1 MNIQDINKFCENTM
15 ISHLGIEFL
24 DFSDGVLFA
33 RMLVS
38 DKVRQPMGL
47 LHGGASLALA
57 ETMGSAGSVIMVDV
71 QKYTVLGLQVS
82 GNHVSSVSNG
92 YVYGKAKLIH
102 KGTKTHVWDVEIS
115 DEEKNLVST
124 VRVTN
129 FIKEND

>member
-1 MNIQDINKFCENTM
+1 MNIQDINKFCENTL
-15 ISHLGIEFL
+15 ISHLEIEFL
-24 DFSDGVLFA
+24 DFSDGILYA
-33 RMLVS
+33 RMPVS

-57 ETMGSAGSVIMVDV
+57 ETMGSAGSALIVDV

-82 GNHVSSVSNG
+82 GNHVSSVSKG
-92 YVYGKAKLIH
+92 FVYGKAQLIH
-102 KGTKTHVWDVEIS
+102 NGTKTHVWDVEIS

-129 FIKEND
+129 FIKENN